1 MRLIFKSYCIRQFVL
16 TFVIFFV
23 VHAVADSDVKSKVA
37 LCSACHGETGVS
49 FNQEWPNLAGQ
60 HVSYLIKQLQDYQ
73 QHARKDAVMNN
84 LVASLSAQDMQDI
97 AEYYSLQKTAVDNV
111 KDINVRGQA

>member
-1 MRLIFKSYCIRQFVL
+1 MQNGILETILVQVLIVLINNMRLIFKSYCIRQFVL

-84 LVASLSAQDMQDI
+84 LVASEQR
-97 AEYYSLQKTAVDNV
+97 LQ
-111 KDINVRGQA
+111 